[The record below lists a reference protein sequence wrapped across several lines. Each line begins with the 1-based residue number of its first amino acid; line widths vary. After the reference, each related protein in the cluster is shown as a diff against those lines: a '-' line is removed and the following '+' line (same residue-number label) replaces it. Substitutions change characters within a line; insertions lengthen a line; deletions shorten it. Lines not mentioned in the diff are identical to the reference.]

1 MSATRWFRHLFAPS
15 ASARFP
21 EAALARIGEAIA
33 AGERLHDGEIVFA
46 VEAGLPWTALV
57 AGTAPR
63 DRAHEVFARL
73 RVWDT
78 AANNGVLLYL
88 LLADHSIELV
98 ADRGFRDRVGD
109 GEWEAVCAAIE
120 AGLAGGDPAQAVVDG
135 IARLSALVAMHFPA
149 ASGGGGDEP
158 ASSKMVASDVVALGV
173 FVKVDVGGGE
183 RARGRGH
190 AEGDADDQHR
200 VRAASRCGMWDQ
212 L

>member
-78 AANNGVLLYL
+78 AANNGVLLYV
-88 LLADHSIELV
+88 LLADHAIEIV
-98 ADRGFRDRVGD
+98 ADRNLARQVPAPQWQALLDGMREAFRAGRFEEGLNQAID
-109 GEWEAVCAAIE
+109 AVDKLLLE
-120 AGLAGGDPAQAVVDG
+120 
-135 IARLSALVAMHFPA
+135 HFPL
-149 ASGGGGDEP
+149 P
-158 ASSKMVASDVVALGV
+158 AGSAPRNELSN
-173 FVKVDVGGGE
+173 
-183 RARGRGH
+183 RPW
-190 AEGDADDQHR
+190 
-200 VRAASRCGMWDQ
+200 VR
-212 L
+212 